1 MDQSESSRRKLHR
14 SAELLEKAG
23 LKFRLEPEPGYIQL
37 NFETEHYRDRD
48 GDKSL
53 ALYLSFRDEGELLL
67 VEAPWLYRLADA
79 RSRGAARKALLFANY
94 AIKSMQ
100 LSVDPSDDDEVRAR
114 LELWQPGVDLGEDY
128 LHSHLARLAMQI
140 DYCDRLLRPV
150 WTGGKRELRRLVA
163 SNMRVS
169 VPDHERPAKSQTQR
183 ARPSARR
190 NPPPGSAESAEG
202 GAG

>member
-1 MDQSESSRRKLHR
+1 MDQTESSKRKLHR

-53 ALYLSFRDEGELLL
+53 PLYLSFRDEGELLL
-67 VEAPWLYRLADA
+67 VESPWLYRLAEA

-94 AIKSMQ
+94 SIKSMQ

-114 LELWQPGVDLGEDY
+114 LELWQTGVDLGEEY
-128 LHSHLARLAMQI
+128 LHSHLSRLVMQV

-150 WTGGKRELRRLVA
+150 WTGGKRELKRLVA
-163 SNMRVS
+163 REMRPS
-169 VPDHERPAKSQTQR
+169 SPEHERPAKSQTQR
-183 ARPSARR
+183 VRSSAGR
-190 NPPPGSAESAEG
+190 NAPPGPAGGAEG
-202 GAG
+202 GAA